1 MAKPPRGP
9 ADPRYGGPDY
19 DPVYGPAFDSQ
30 LGEPVS
36 PPLLPRTPPRD
47 NRKLGL
53 VAGAIVAGIAVLAT
67 GTVFAVRALTP
78 DPVVTRPGPP
88 VQTGPAGQLRTV
100 VDDLTARGYSCSP
113 QYVLTI
119 TSRYGC
125 FATRAD
131 TVLASAVLET
141 DDADE
146 IDAVRLT
153 VRELSRN
160 PALFAR
166 NRETLTEL
174 AAVVGATAF
183 PADRTAVDAAV
194 AKAGPKKIVK
204 GAWGNYRVSVNAGDT
219 AVLFADRTGHPAR
232 TAPSPAIGTPR
243 KVLTG
248 ELSNAGWLCAATC
261 TKREKVAVSALT
273 LGGAGDTV
281 TGLRLR
287 VTAPTVGPVEQ
298 TRTAFHQQVT
308 SVLGMLDGDGLDD
321 VGGWLSEQ
329 RSRGSG
335 SAYVHGWRVTVEA
348 VYAADR
354 PAGYQLRVDPEP
366 ALPALNS

>member
-9 ADPRYGGPDY
+9 ADPRYSGPDY

-47 NRKLGL
+47 TRKIGL
-53 VAGAIVAGIAVLAT
+53 VAGAVLAGIAVLAT

-78 DPVVTRPGPP
+78 DQVVTRPGPP
-88 VQTGPAGQLRTV
+88 VQSGPAGQLKTV
-100 VDDLTARGYSCSP
+100 VDALSARGYTCSP
-113 QYVLTI
+113 QFVLAI

-125 FATRAD
+125 FATRSD

-153 VRELSRN
+153 VRELSKN
-160 PALFAR
+160 PALYAR
-166 NRETLTEL
+166 DRATLTEL
-174 AAVVGATAF
+174 AAVVGAAAF
-183 PADRTAVDAAV
+183 PADRSAVDAAV
-194 AKAGPKKIVK
+194 QKAGPKKIIK
-204 GAWGNYRVSVNAGDT
+204 GAWGNYRVSANKGDT
-219 AVLFADRTGHPAR
+219 AVLYADRTGRPAR
-232 TAPSPAIGTPR
+232 KAPSPAIGTPR
-243 KVLTG
+243 KVLAG

-261 TKREKVAVSALT
+261 TKRDKVAVSALT
-273 LGGAGDTV
+273 LGGTGDTLS
-281 TGLRLR
+281 GLRLR

-298 TRTAFHQQVT
+298 TRAAFHEHVS
-308 SVLGMLDGDGLDD
+308 SVLGMLDGDGVDD

-335 SAYVHGWRVTVEA
+335 SVYVHGWRVTVEA

-354 PAGYQLRVDPEP
+354 PAGYQLSLDPEP
-366 ALPALNS
+366 ALPPLNS